1 MVHGLNCSSAH
12 GLRLD
17 KGSNPCLLYCQED
30 FFFFF
35 FFTTEPS
42 RKPPGNLFFTEGW
55 EIQDQAVVGLV
66 ASGSQLPGSEMA
78 IIAVHLHMV
87 EGVSAK

>member
-1 MVHGLNCSSAH
+1 MPSVLSG
-12 GLRLD
+12 GF
-17 KGSNPCLLYCQED
+17 

-78 IIAVHLHMV
+78 VFSLCSHTVDGEKELS
-87 EGVSAK
+87 GVLL

>member
-1 MVHGLNCSSAH
+1 MPSVLSG
-12 GLRLD
+12 G
-17 KGSNPCLLYCQED
+17 